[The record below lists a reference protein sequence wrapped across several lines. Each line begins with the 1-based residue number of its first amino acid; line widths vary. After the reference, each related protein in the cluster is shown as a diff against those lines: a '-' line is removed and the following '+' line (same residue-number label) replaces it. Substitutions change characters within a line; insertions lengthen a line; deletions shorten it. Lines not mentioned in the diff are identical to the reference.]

1 MSDAPPLH
9 SIKPAQSSSE
19 ARGGNRVDEVRT
31 YIVGRIE
38 GGDLVAG
45 DRLPT
50 EKELAERHGV
60 SRPVVREAIA
70 RLVAEGMVRTE
81 RGKGSFVQPPQVI
94 QQLVLN
100 PITSIDDLLAL
111 QELRLAIE
119 QEAGRLAATRR
130 SEEDLERIVEINQS
144 LLATSGDYRN
154 GGELDNEFH
163 VAIAAASHNT
173 VILDAQ
179 RALGN
184 HTKQWISTV
193 LHTAPEAKATRNE
206 YRLREHDAIIEA
218 IKRMDPDA
226 AALAIR
232 RHIENGRT
240 RFLAHM
246 SKQSNGKRTA

>member
-1 MSDAPPLH
+1 M
-9 SIKPAQSSSE
+9 
-19 ARGGNRVDEVRT
+19 
-31 YIVGRIE
+31 
-38 GGDLVAG
+38 
-45 DRLPT
+45 
-50 EKELAERHGV
+50 HGV

-70 RLVAEGMVRTE
+70 SLVAAGIVRTE
-81 RGKGSFVQPPQVI
+81 RGRGSFVQPPQVI
-94 QQLVLN
+94 QRLVLN
-100 PITSIDDLLAL
+100 PIASIDDLLAL

-130 SEEDLERIVEINQS
+130 SEEDLDRIIEINQK
-144 LLATSGDYRN
+144 LLATGGDYRN
-154 GGELDNEFH
+154 GAELDSAFH
-163 VAIAAASHNT
+163 VAIAAATHNT

-193 LHTAPEAKATRNE
+193 LHTDPEAKANRHE

-218 IKRMDPDA
+218 IRRMDPDA

-232 RHIENGRT
+232 RHVENGRT

-246 SKQSNGKRTA
+246 SKQSNAAPAPRGGQG